1 MLNRS
6 FENFLESRYYN
17 ELYKAVDGYINRNRS
32 DIPVMSHTITD
43 PNYKKLGD
51 FSIRKVMSRKIQDE
65 FIVSNLQVIANLEIK
80 GYTKYGYES
89 DSSNI
94 WLRIKWNNR
103 GKKSTVW
110 RCISRVEKKKSG
122 IDCPART
129 IREEDLH
136 AAVVT
141 AINDAWARRDKVIPA
156 LKENLRAF
164 FL

>member
-94 WLRIKWNNR
+94 WLRIKVIY
-103 GKKSTVW
+103 KL
-110 RCISRVEKKKSG
+110 EQG
-122 IDCPART
+122 IHDFKVMSVIPFDSSDYVT
-129 IREEDLH
+129 IRL
-136 AAVVT
+136 
-141 AINDAWARRDKVIPA
+141 I
-156 LKENLRAF
+156 
-164 FL
+164 